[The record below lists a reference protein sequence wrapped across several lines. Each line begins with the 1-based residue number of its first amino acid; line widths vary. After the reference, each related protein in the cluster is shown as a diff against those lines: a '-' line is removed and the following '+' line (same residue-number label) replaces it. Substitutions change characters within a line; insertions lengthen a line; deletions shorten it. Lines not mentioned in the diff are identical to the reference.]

1 MWYAWGDMRNAYSIL
16 AENTEGKISHGKTRH
31 RWEYNTVKSVLNGP
45 FIKRNF
51 VLNGNIF
58 RSRNYHSIP

>member
-1 MWYAWGDMRNAYSIL
+1 MNNNFIIQIQ
-16 AENTEGKISHGKTRH
+16 T
-31 RWEYNTVKSVLNGP
+31 EYNTVKPVLNGP

-58 RSRNYHSIP
+58 RSLDYHKMFWTRKVPFKTGFTVNKF